1 MSAER
6 FNAHNSFSE
15 LGGVI
20 GGMVTNGTFTGEF
33 KGLKTNGGGSI
44 ESGKGTYND

>member
-6 FNAHNSFSE
+6 FNSNSSFSE
-15 LGGVI
+15 LGSVL

-33 KGLKTNGGGSI
+33 KGLRTNGGGSI
-44 ESGKGTYND
+44 ESGKGTYSD